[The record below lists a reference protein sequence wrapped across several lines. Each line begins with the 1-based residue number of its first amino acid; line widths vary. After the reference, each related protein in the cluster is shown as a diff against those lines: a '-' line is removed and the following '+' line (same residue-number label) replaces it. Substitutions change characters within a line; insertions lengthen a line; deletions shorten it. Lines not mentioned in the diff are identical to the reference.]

1 MRADLLEL
9 GTDALMAL
17 ANPGFVKRALR
28 EIADGQI
35 PAVEEAADGTVSARY
50 SDGHTATLSPGRSVR
65 DARCSCPASGLC
77 RHRVTLVPAYQ
88 HWMRNKP
95 GSVDASGG
103 SALRADASSPEVAEA
118 VTPELAWSPADFD
131 DAALS
136 ASLPP
141 ATLALAERLAAA
153 RPVIRVLGWT
163 PGAPLPSAHLP
174 MCSVRFFSRSN
185 LMLARCDCKIGSACE
200 HIALAVWAF
209 RQAAGVLATQP
220 AASIELERGGTRRDS
235 GTSAALATVARE
247 IDALLLQ
254 LWLDGT
260 GQQPAVL
267 EVRFERVRSLC
278 VEHGWHW
285 VLADIDRVRELLAA
299 QHARSSRFNPR
310 ELLHTLAQLPGRVA
324 AAQHAHESAREG
336 QAPPP
341 LPAVQILGQGVSGE
355 LALDHLRLVSLGLE
369 CWREDAAEGVRI
381 VFADAD
387 TQALT
392 VLDRSWPLATGVTPG
407 PLLVRG
413 VAGHSVRQLAC
424 GQVVTRG
431 ARRRANGQI
440 EIASGVR
447 QTSLMPLS
455 PRSWDSLGSPLRQ
468 PDARSL
474 AAWLREL
481 PPDCV
486 RAPQAIEHL
495 HILPVRQVLGWGW
508 EAASQCLHAALHCG
522 PAGVNGEE
530 LDAADVLHL
539 NLPHQTLVAPA
550 IDALAR
556 VLASGSL
563 SAIAGTVRMH
573 AGELWMRPWSAVSG
587 EQMLVLQAQDEPA
600 QALPLQPAAGASSPL
615 ALTLDPAFDLLVRWM
630 RQGLRHQ
637 SGSAQARAV
646 SEAQALDQAGF
657 SQCARALG
665 AILEQLRA
673 PDRSTLPGQLCRL
686 ILLLEEIERS
696 A

>member
-1 MRADLLEL
+1 MRRDLLEL

-28 EIADGQI
+28 EIADGQL
-35 PAVEEAADGTVSARY
+35 PEVAEAVDGTVSARY
-50 SDGHTATLSPGRSVR
+50 SDGHTATLAPGRSVR

-88 HWMRNKP
+88 HWVQAQAEAAP
-95 GSVDASGG
+95 A
-103 SALRADASSPEVAEA
+103 VAEPS
-118 VTPELAWSPADFD
+118 VPEAPWSPADFD
-131 DAALS
+131 DAALA

-153 RPVIRVLGWT
+153 HPVIRVLAWSMAT
-163 PGAPLPSAHLP
+163 PVPAAHLP

-185 LMLARCDCKIGSACE
+185 LLLARCDCKVGSACE

-209 RQAAGVLATQP
+209 RQATSVLATQP
-220 AASIELERGGTRRDS
+220 AASIELMRAGTRRDHEP
-235 GTSAALATVARE
+235 GDALAVVAPE

-260 GQQPAVL
+260 SQSPAVL
-267 EVRFERVRSLC
+267 EARFERVRSLC
-278 VEHGWHW
+278 SDQGWHW
-285 VLADIDRVRELLAA
+285 VLENIDRVRELLAA

-310 ELLHTLAQLPGRVA
+310 ELLHVLAQLPGRLA
-324 AAQHAHESAREG
+324 AAQHAQRSAQQG
-336 QAPPP
+336 VAPP
-341 LPAVQILGQGVSGE
+341 LPAPQILGQGVSGE

-392 VLDRSWPLATGVTPG
+392 VLDRSWPLVAGATPG
-407 PLLVRG
+407 SLLARR
-413 VAGHSVRQLAC
+413 VAGHSVRQLGG

-455 PRSWDSLGSPLRQ
+455 ARSWDSLAAPLRQ
-468 PDARSL
+468 PDARAL

-486 RAPQAIEHL
+486 RASQAIEHL
-495 HILPVRQVLGWGW
+495 HILPVRRVLGWGW
-508 EAASQCLHAALHCG
+508 DAASQALHAVMHCG
-522 PAGVNGEE
+522 PAEADLDAV
-530 LDAADVLHL
+530 DAADVLYL
-539 NLPHQTLVAPA
+539 DLPHQNLVAPA

-556 VLASGSL
+556 ALAGGCVT
-563 SAIAGTVRMH
+563 AVAGTVKLR
-573 AGELWMRPWSAVSG
+573 AGELWMRPWSVVSG
-587 EQMLVLQAQDEPA
+587 EQMLVLQAQDAPA
-600 QALPLQPAAGASSPL
+600 QVLPLQPVATASSAL
-615 ALTLDPAFDLLVRWM
+615 AQTLERAFELLERWM

-637 SGSAQARAV
+637 SGSAQARA
-646 SEAQALDQAGF
+646 EAEARALDQAGF
-657 SQCARALG
+657 GHCASALG
-665 AILEQLRA
+665 GILEQSRA
-673 PDRSTLPGQLCRL
+673 ADRSLLPERLCRL